1 MSEPTHPEVAVLNA
15 ALELREPDRSAYL
28 DEACAGDAALRQRVE
43 GLLRAHEQ
51 AEDFLEKPRAGHGFK
66 RTMMLNLP
74 PSEKPGDKIGRY
86 KLLQQ
91 IGEGGCGVVYMAEQE
106 EPVRRRV
113 ALKVIRLGMDTKSVI
128 ARFEAERQALAL
140 MDHPNIAKVLD
151 AGATET
157 GRPYFVMELVRGI
170 KITDYCD
177 ENKVATEDR
186 LKLFIQVCQAI
197 QHAHQKGIIH
207 RDIKP
212 SNILVTVNDGVPVPK
227 VIDFGIA
234 KATQGRLTDK
244 TVFTAFEQFLGTPA
258 YMSPEQAVMTSL
270 DIDTRS
276 DIYSLGVLLYE
287 LLTGKTPFDAK
298 ELLQAG
304 LDEMRRTILEAEP
317 PKPST
322 RLSTMLD
329 AERTVTAIRRQTDPP
344 KLMYLVRGDLDWIV
358 MKSLEKDRAR
368 RYETAN
374 GFAADI
380 QRHLTNEPVNACPP
394 SSLYRLQKAVRR
406 NKGVFAA
413 VTAILVVL
421 LTGVVV
427 STSQAIRAR
436 QAEREQVQ
444 LRQRA
449 EAGEKKAKTE
459 AIKSEQTAKFL
470 KNMLRGAGPSV
481 ARGRDPTLL
490 REILDKAVGRVDVE
504 LKDQPEARGDLQ
516 MTLGSTYS
524 DIGDLPRAVTNFQ
537 QATDSYRLAF
547 GGDNVKLAFTL
558 GFLGQ
563 SQSFLNELGS
573 GEKNARLGLEMARR
587 CGDPETL
594 ASCLAS
600 MASSFNFYAMG
611 STQGVPY
618 IREAIALRQ
627 KLTNNPVALASCM
640 EWLACCLDD
649 NEEGESM
656 VRQALALHRQAL
668 GTDHPRVAADLQLL
682 GQKLIKRSQF
692 KEAEAVLREAEDL
705 FERIAD
711 PNDPYQAISLRFL
724 AVALIH
730 QGKQAEAESIV
741 RQTVDKFPSN
751 AECHELFGRLEI
763 SWGKWELAAEQLTR
777 AVDLKSDDP
786 SWREIIPPVLVL
798 AGRNEEYY
806 RLRHGCLEG
815 VAGVRDLDARVNQA
829 RAMLLL
835 PGDHGDL
842 ERACQYADAVADS
855 TDIEKCEYAKV
866 IKALVEYRRG
876 RFDSAQD
883 WSNRA
888 VSPEDTWLPSQAESR
903 YIQALVCVRLGQM
916 ESAQVALLKGDELV
930 TRFEPYDPVFWAVDK
945 MNIAR
950 VLGREARAAIE
961 SQPASAPGK

>member
-1 MSEPTHPEVAVLNA
+1 MTEGLNREVVVLNA
-15 ALELREPDRSAYL
+15 ALEFHGAERSAYL
-28 DEACAGDAALRQRVE
+28 DGACAGDVTLRQRVE
-43 GLLRAHEQ
+43 DLLHAHEQ
-51 AEDFLEKPRAGHGFK
+51 AENFLQAPPAGLDSK
-66 RTMMLNLP
+66 RTIHMEIP
-74 PSEKPGDKIGRY
+74 ITEKPGDKIGHY

-113 ALKVIRLGMDTKSVI
+113 ALKVIKLGMDTKSVI

-151 AGATET
+151 AGSTDT

-170 KITDYCD
+170 KVTDFCD
-177 ENKVATEDR
+177 ENNVSTEGR

-234 KATQGRLTDK
+234 KATAGRLTDK
-244 TVFTAFEQFLGTPA
+244 TLFTAFEQFIGTPA

-287 LLTGKTPFDAK
+287 LLTGKTPFDAN
-298 ELLQAG
+298 ELFLAG
-304 LDEMRRTILEAEP
+304 LDAMRHIIREKEP
-317 PKPST
+317 QKPST

-329 AERTVTAIRRQTDPP
+329 AERMVIASHRQTDPP
-344 KLMYLVRGDLDWIV
+344 KLLYLVRGDLDWIV
-358 MKSLEKDRAR
+358 MKSLEKDRGR

-374 GFAADI
+374 DLTADI
-380 QRHLTNEPVNACPP
+380 QRHLSNEPVNACPP
-394 SSLYRLQKAVRR
+394 SSFYRLQKAIRR

-413 VTAILVVL
+413 GATILIVL

-427 STSQAIRAR
+427 STSQAIRATR
-436 QAEREQVQ
+436 AEREQTR
-444 LRQRA
+444 LRQQA
-449 EAGEKKAKTE
+449 QADEKKAKTE

-481 ARGRDPTLL
+481 ARGRDATLL
-490 REILDKAVGRVDVE
+490 REILDKAAGRVDVE

-516 MTLGSTYS
+516 ITLGNAYGE
-524 DIGDLPRAVTNFQ
+524 IGDLPRALTNYQ
-537 QATDSYRLAF
+537 RATDSYRVAF
-547 GGDNVKLAFTL
+547 GDNNVKLAFAL
-558 GFLGQ
+558 GYLGQ
-563 SQSFLNELGS
+563 SQSFLNDIPAGQAS
-573 GEKNARLGLEMARR
+573 ARLGLEMARR

-594 ASCLAS
+594 AACLANVS
-600 MASSFNFYAMG
+600 RSFNYYGMG

-627 KLTNNPVALASCM
+627 KLSNDPVALADCM
-640 EWLACCLDD
+640 EFLACCLDD
-649 NEEGESM
+649 DEESESM
-656 VRQALALHRQAL
+656 VRQALVLHRQAL
-668 GTDHPRVAADLQLL
+668 GADHPKVIGDELVLGEKLLARRQLV
-682 GQKLIKRSQF
+682 
-692 KEAEAVLREAEDL
+692 EAETVLRETVSL
-705 FERIAD
+705 SQTIND
-711 PNDPYQAISLRFL
+711 PNDPYQSISLRYL
-724 AVALIH
+724 AETLIL
-730 QGKQAEAESIV
+730 QGKQDEAESIA

-751 AECHELFGRLEI
+751 AECHEQLGRLEI
-763 SWGKWELAAEQLTR
+763 TWGKWELAAEQLTL
-777 AVDLKSDDP
+777 AVKLKSDDP
-786 SWREIIPPVLVL
+786 GWTQIMLPVLVL

-815 VAGVRDLDARVNQA
+815 VAGVRDLDTRLNLARVV
-829 RAMLLL
+829 LLL
-835 PGDHGDL
+835 PGDHDDL

-855 TDIEKCEYAKV
+855 TDIKKCEYAKV

-876 RFDSAQD
+876 HFDSAQD

-903 YIQALVCVRLGQM
+903 YIQALVCVRLGQL
-916 ESAQVALLKGDELV
+916 ESSRNALLKGDELV
-930 TRFEPYDPVFWAVDK
+930 KRFEPDDMVWGVDK

-961 SQPASAPGK
+961 SQPVLAPVK